1 MHLLIGALAG
11 ALFAAVVTVGFS
23 LIQGRKP
30 DWKQVGLAALG
41 GAVAGF
47 VGAATLGVGGLA
59 AATTTRGAVS
69 FALGGAAGGASERV
83 AENAI
88 DGRAL
93 HEGVGSATAV
103 GAVAGLATFGVS
115 KGFERIVPAVVSKV
129 PALARFTPGEAPANP
144 SFVRRLW
151 DAPTPGTGGGWV
163 RAWRERMGHQRE
175 LREERARRWE
185 AELADARREADAV
198 QEGPRSYGMARALA
212 GAY

>member
-23 LIQGRKP
+23 LLQGRKP

-59 AATTTRGAVS
+59 AATTTRGAMS

-88 DGRAL
+88 EGRAL

-115 KGFERIVPAVVSKV
+115 KGFERIVPAVVAKV
-129 PALARFTPGEAPANP
+129 PALARFTPGEAPASP
-144 SFVRRLW
+144 SFIRRLW

-163 RAWRERMGHQRE
+163 RAWRERMAHQRE
-175 LREERARRWE
+175 LREEQARQR
-185 AELADARREADAV
+185 ELAAAQ
-198 QEGPRSYGMARALA
+198 QEGPRSFGMARALA

>member
-1 MHLLIGALAG
+1 MRTPWAKAGIMHLLFGALAG

-23 LIQGRKP
+23 LLQGRKP

-59 AATTTRGAVS
+59 TATAGRGAMS

-144 SFVRRLW
+144 SIIRRLW

-163 RAWRERMGHQRE
+163 RAWRERLDHQRE
-175 LREERARRWE
+175 VRAE
-185 AELADARREADAV
+185 QLAAAQQDA
-198 QEGPRSYGMARALA
+198 PRSVGMSRVLA